1 MVFQTNTF
9 AYRMIGQ
16 TSGASCPLCGLWT
29 FDLLDCNTKDSL
41 HNVDFVN
48 GQRTIVHNAQVQ
60 TQFLSSVYLIK
71 NQIQMNV
78 PCLYDLNGQVVSVEN
93 MKDLDDVKPPD
104 MKPVWIRVFQFPTS
118 ALKLNGTG
126 NTTPCHRRAV

>member
-1 MVFQTNTF
+1 M
-9 AYRMIGQ
+9 
-16 TSGASCPLCGLWT
+16 
-29 FDLLDCNTKDSL
+29 KDSL
-41 HNVDFVN
+41 HNVDYVN
-48 GQRTIVHNAQVQ
+48 GQQTIVHNAQVQ

-104 MKPVWIRVFQFPTS
+104 MKPV
-118 ALKLNGTG
+118 
-126 NTTPCHRRAV
+126 

>member
-1 MVFQTNTF
+1 M
-9 AYRMIGQ
+9 
-16 TSGASCPLCGLWT
+16 
-29 FDLLDCNTKDSL
+29 KDSL
-41 HNVDFVN
+41 LNVDYVN

-104 MKPVWIRVFQFPTS
+104 MKSV
-118 ALKLNGTG
+118 
-126 NTTPCHRRAV
+126 

>member
-1 MVFQTNTF
+1 M
-9 AYRMIGQ
+9 
-16 TSGASCPLCGLWT
+16 
-29 FDLLDCNTKDSL
+29 KDSL
-41 HNVDFVN
+41 HNVDYVN
-48 GQRTIVHNAQVQ
+48 GQQTIVHNAQVQ

-104 MKPVWIRVFQFPTS
+104 MKSV
-118 ALKLNGTG
+118 
-126 NTTPCHRRAV
+126 

>member
-1 MVFQTNTF
+1 M
-9 AYRMIGQ
+9 
-16 TSGASCPLCGLWT
+16 
-29 FDLLDCNTKDSL
+29 KDSL
-41 HNVDFVN
+41 HNVDYVN

-104 MKPVWIRVFQFPTS
+104 MKPV
-118 ALKLNGTG
+118 
-126 NTTPCHRRAV
+126 

>member
-1 MVFQTNTF
+1 M
-9 AYRMIGQ
+9 
-16 TSGASCPLCGLWT
+16 
-29 FDLLDCNTKDSL
+29 KDSL
-41 HNVDFVN
+41 HNVDYVN

-104 MKPVWIRVFQFPTS
+104 MKSV
-118 ALKLNGTG
+118 
-126 NTTPCHRRAV
+126 

>member
-1 MVFQTNTF
+1 M
-9 AYRMIGQ
+9 
-16 TSGASCPLCGLWT
+16 
-29 FDLLDCNTKDSL
+29 DCNTKDSL
-41 HNVDFVN
+41 HNVDCVN

-104 MKPVWIRVFQFPTS
+104 MKPV
-118 ALKLNGTG
+118 
-126 NTTPCHRRAV
+126 